1 MDTLNFYRH
10 IREQSVQ
17 FSPKLFGQLDRS
29 DLNNAGQL
37 LWILKKNVLMFDD
50 EGLGGTEMSHFSD
63 FSIFDYY
70 NAKGL
75 NAVQRYWQQHGEQ
88 LSGIELQLI
97 QASLKAQSSLF
108 SVISVDSNKSTI
120 KLQDLFDDNHQVEII
135 DVSMSKSPILK
146 DCLIFMRVLTVDT
159 CNMTSGVSFIF
170 KKDKEEIL
178 KKKYKSM
185 IKQAVSYT
193 PQAKNFIVFL
203 KLSHKLGI
211 HTNTKSV

>member
-1 MDTLNFYRH
+1 ML
-10 IREQSVQ
+10 
-17 FSPKLFGQLDRS
+17 
-29 DLNNAGQL
+29 
-37 LWILKKNVLMFDD
+37 
-50 EGLGGTEMSHFSD
+50 
-63 FSIFDYY
+63 
-70 NAKGL
+70 
-75 NAVQRYWQQHGEQ
+75 
-88 LSGIELQLI
+88 
-97 QASLKAQSSLF
+97 SLKAQSSLF

-159 CNMTSGVSFIF
+159 CNMTSGVLFIF

-185 IKQAVSYT
+185 IKQAVAYT